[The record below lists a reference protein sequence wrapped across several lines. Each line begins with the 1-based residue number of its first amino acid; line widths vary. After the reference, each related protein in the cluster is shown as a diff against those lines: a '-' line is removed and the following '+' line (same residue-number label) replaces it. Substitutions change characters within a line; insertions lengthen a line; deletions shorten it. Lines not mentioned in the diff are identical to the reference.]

1 MSLFRSLHISVSTFI
16 EGNEEDRDS
25 TLIEQEEPDVVR
37 DNQVPTIQQIA
48 PEPAEQEPGSHDA
61 PSQLQTRQDPQSN
74 TSVHLGTPGPSVHV
88 QAIAGQGESP
98 ADFRSPKRRRVI
110 SPAKSSVKEGEKDTG
125 EDEGED
131 GEVSVVDQKKKKQGC
146 KIPLA
151 RSHWRVNIDGG
162 RVKLAM
168 RSPDRASVFS
178 SSEFVIFQS
187 FGRKNGKTP
196 T

>member
-1 MSLFRSLHISVSTFI
+1 MHIWVISVGCHLS
-16 EGNEEDRDS
+16 R
-25 TLIEQEEPDVVR
+25 TL
-37 DNQVPTIQQIA
+37 TK
-48 PEPAEQEPGSHDA
+48 
-61 PSQLQTRQDPQSN
+61 SN
-74 TSVHLGTPGPSVHV
+74 
-88 QAIAGQGESP
+88 AP
-98 ADFRSPKRRRVI
+98 ADSWTPD
-110 SPAKSSVKEGEKDTG
+110 SS
-125 EDEGED
+125 
-131 GEVSVVDQKKKKQGC
+131 QKKQGC

-162 RVKLAM
+162 RAKLAM

>member
-1 MSLFRSLHISVSTFI
+1 MCLYVQF
-16 EGNEEDRDS
+16 DS
-25 TLIEQEEPDVVR
+25 SWFE
-37 DNQVPTIQQIA
+37 
-48 PEPAEQEPGSHDA
+48 
-61 PSQLQTRQDPQSN
+61 
-74 TSVHLGTPGPSVHV
+74 VHV
-88 QAIAGQGESP
+88 VGFLSKYFNAFKAYILLLLM
-98 ADFRSPKRRRVI
+98 FYIILTRVGCGCGLYML
-110 SPAKSSVKEGEKDTG
+110 PTFHFNLTYT
-125 EDEGED
+125 
-131 GEVSVVDQKKKKQGC
+131 QGC

>member
-1 MSLFRSLHISVSTFI
+1 MFLDLSLHHT
-16 EGNEEDRDS
+16 
-25 TLIEQEEPDVVR
+25 VR
-37 DNQVPTIQQIA
+37 SSNATH
-48 PEPAEQEPGSHDA
+48 AEQ
-61 PSQLQTRQDPQSN
+61 N
-74 TSVHLGTPGPSVHV
+74 
-88 QAIAGQGESP
+88 SP
-98 ADFRSPKRRRVI
+98 
-110 SPAKSSVKEGEKDTG
+110 T
-125 EDEGED
+125 
-131 GEVSVVDQKKKKQGC
+131 VSVQGC

-178 SSEFVIFQS
+178 SSEFVIIQS